1 MSLMLH
7 HEIQAELA
15 AIEQDVALCEAIN
28 FNDRA
33 EAIDAIEFGIIDRI
47 EGLPQTTDQPEA
59 LIALQQRAQRVKRQ
73 LEAVDAALFQRLR
86 ADIRTGSC
94 TGAALK
100 AVIDQYTGRHS
111 SRSQQQDAPD
121 YDNLDLFINGL
132 LRIQAVPVETQARE
146 PEMVYYQKTPARII
160 LELVEQAQLTRE
172 DRFYD
177 LGSGMGHVP
186 ILVNLL
192 SGALAAGVEFEPAYC
207 DFARACAAELHL
219 SRVEFINADA
229 RTADYSAGSVFFM
242 YTPFTGSM
250 LQAVLDRLRG
260 AAQARTIRLFT
271 YGPCTPHVARQA
283 WLTCVDGHGGHLY
296 KLGVFRSR

>member
-7 HEIQAELA
+7 QEIQSELA
-15 AIEQDVALCEAIN
+15 AIEQDATLCEAIN
-28 FNDRA
+28 FHDRA
-33 EAIDAIEFGIIDRI
+33 EAIDAIEFNIIDRI
-47 EGLPQTTDQPEA
+47 EGLPQTTDPPEA
-59 LIALQQRAQRVKRQ
+59 LISLQQRAQRVKRQ

-100 AVIDQYTGRHS
+100 AVIDQYTGRHAS
-111 SRSQQQDAPD
+111 GSQQQAAPG

-132 LRIQAVPVETQARE
+132 LRIQAIPVETQACE

-172 DRFYD
+172 DHFYD
-177 LGSGMGHVP
+177 LGSGLGHVP
-186 ILVNLL
+186 MLVNLL
-192 SGALAAGVEFEPAYC
+192 SGALANGVEFEPAYC
-207 DFARACAAELHL
+207 EFARACAAELHL

-250 LQAVLDRLRG
+250 LQTVLDRLRA

-283 WLTCVDGHGGHLY
+283 WLTCVDDHGGHLY

>member
-1 MSLMLH
+1 MLH

-15 AIEQDVALCEAIN
+15 AIEQDAALCEAIN

-47 EGLPQTTDQPEA
+47 EGLLQTTAPPEA
-59 LIALQQRAQRVKRQ
+59 LIPLQQRAQRVKRQ
-73 LEAVDAALFQRLR
+73 LETVDAALFQRLR

-100 AVIDQYTGRHS
+100 AVIEQYTGRHAS
-111 SRSQQQDAPD
+111 DSQQQDAPG

-132 LRIQAVPVETQARE
+132 LRIQAVPVETQAHE

-160 LELVEQAQLTRE
+160 LELVEQAQLTGE

-192 SGALAAGVEFEPAYC
+192 SGALANGVEFEPAYC
-207 DFARACAAELHL
+207 DYARACAAELNL
-219 SRVEFINADA
+219 TRVEFINADA

>member
-1 MSLMLH
+1 MLH

-15 AIEQDVALCEAIN
+15 AIEQDAALCEAIN
-28 FNDRA
+28 FNHRA

-47 EGLPQTTDQPEA
+47 EGLLQMIAPPEA
-59 LIALQQRAQRVKRQ
+59 LISLQQRAQRVKRQ

-121 YDNLDLFINGL
+121 YDNLDLFVNGL

-160 LELVEQAQLTRE
+160 LELVEQAQLTEE

-177 LGSGMGHVP
+177 LGSGLGHVP
-186 ILVNLL
+186 ILASLL
-192 SGALAAGVEFEPAYC
+192 SGARAIGVEFEPAYC
-207 DFARACAAELHL
+207 DYARVCAAELNL
-219 SRVEFINADA
+219 TRVEFINADA
-229 RTADYSAGSVFFM
+229 RTTDYSAGSVFFM

-271 YGPCTPHVARQA
+271 YGPCTAKVAQQG
-283 WLTCVDGHGGHLY
+283 WLQCLDNHGGHRY